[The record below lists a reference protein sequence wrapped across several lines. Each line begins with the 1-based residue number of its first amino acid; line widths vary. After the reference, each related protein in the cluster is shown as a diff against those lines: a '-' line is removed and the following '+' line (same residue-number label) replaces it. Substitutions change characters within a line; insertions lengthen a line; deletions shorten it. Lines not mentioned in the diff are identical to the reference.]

1 MESKNT
7 NQGIGKT
14 KSKKRLE
21 DIENRLVVT
30 KGKREGGRNKLGV

>member
-7 NQGIGKT
+7 YQGIGKT

-21 DIENRLVVT
+21 DIENKLVVT